1 MGISKVAG
9 TLLMAA
15 MVLMAQ
21 PPVPSKPDGLP
32 SATEAAGRA
41 TYVLGPDDVI
51 SIRVLDADEIT
62 DKNLRVPPSGSVN
75 LAMVGRVQLS
85 GLTAEQI
92 EHDLTERLKP
102 YIRNPQASV
111 TIIELRSQPV
121 SILGAVNAAGI
132 HQLQGRKTLVEVL
145 SLAGGVRQDAG
156 YSVKITRLKEWGP
169 IPLEGATD
177 DSTGKFSVAEVKV
190 SDIMEARK
198 PEENILVMPNDV
210 ITVPKADTIYII
222 GEVKKVGAYI
232 LGERQGISVLQALS
246 MGGGLEKTASAGKA
260 KILRASGNTDTKR
273 IEIDVNL
280 KNILTG
286 KDKDVAMQ
294 PEDILFV
301 PGSRTKTASLR
312 VVEAMI
318 QIGTGLAM
326 YRGF

>member
-1 MGISKVAG
+1 MRGIIVSCLVMAG
-9 TLLMAA
+9 
-15 MVLMAQ
+15 VWAQ
-21 PPVPSKPDGLP
+21 DRTAYILGADDQIVIHALHAEEISDKPVRVGSDGFIKLP
-32 SATEAAGRA
+32 MIGAVHAAGLTIA
-41 TYVLGPDDVI
+41 QLESTLSQKLGVYVQNPEVAV
-51 SIRVLDADEIT
+51 SI
-62 DKNLRVPPSGSVN
+62 
-75 LAMVGRVQLS
+75 
-85 GLTAEQI
+85 
-92 EHDLTERLKP
+92 TEMK
-102 YIRNPQASV
+102 
-111 TIIELRSQPV
+111 SQPV
-121 SILGAVNAAGI
+121 SVLGAVNTPGVI
-132 HQLQGRKTLVEVL
+132 QLQGRKTLVEVL